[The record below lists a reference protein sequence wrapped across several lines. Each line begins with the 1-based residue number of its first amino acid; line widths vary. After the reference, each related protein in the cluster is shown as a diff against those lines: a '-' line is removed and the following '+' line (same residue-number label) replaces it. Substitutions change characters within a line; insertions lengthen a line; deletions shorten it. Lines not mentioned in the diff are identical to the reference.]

1 MVGFVGVQQA
11 SKVRKADVQHTLLA
25 EKATAVFE
33 VSPAAHPACSCA
45 AGHLPCTHTQQVAT
59 ALTEHLSVC
68 ASAGHQRQAAAQPR

>member
-33 VSPAAHPACSCA
+33 VSPVAHPACA
-45 AGHLPCTHTQQVAT
+45 VVLAGAT
-59 ALTEHLSVC
+59 LSIHP
-68 ASAGHQRQAAAQPR
+68 AGGDSPD